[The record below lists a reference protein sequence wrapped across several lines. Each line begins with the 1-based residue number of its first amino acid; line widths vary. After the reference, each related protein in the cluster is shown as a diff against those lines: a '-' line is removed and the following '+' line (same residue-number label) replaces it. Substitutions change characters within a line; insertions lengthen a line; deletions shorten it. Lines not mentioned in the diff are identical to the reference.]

1 MRFGFGKGVVLID
14 TSLLCL
20 KSVQNFHDE
29 NLVAFHLTSDYI
41 QTNHRRDGCN
51 HTQASG
57 PKDQQAQAHGGHQ
70 AWQNLDLDS

>member
-1 MRFGFGKGVVLID
+1 M
-14 TSLLCL
+14 
-20 KSVQNFHDE
+20 QNFHDE